1 LGEQVAVPTYDQLM
15 LPLLKLS
22 AAGRAH
28 DLPTAERLLAD
39 EFNLGEEDRALR
51 LPSGQQTALRNRT
64 GWASFYLM
72 KAGLLVKPRRG
83 YFEITSRG
91 RDLLVTPPP
100 SLDKAYLSR
109 FPEFLEFLAG
119 SGVPAASGISVGS
132 SERSDSSTP
141 DEELQGAYLQL
152 RKELASELVE
162 RLLQVSPEFFE
173 QLVVELLVAMGYGG
187 SRRDAGERLGKSGDG
202 GIDGIIKEDKLGLD
216 AIYIQAKR
224 WQGTV
229 GRPEIQK
236 FVGALHGQRARK
248 GVFMTTS
255 GFSPDAREYVATI
268 DVKVVLLDGNQ
279 IADLMIDNG
288 VGVTPVATYVVK
300 RIDSDYFDEA

>member
-1 LGEQVAVPTYDQLM
+1 MAVPTYDQLM
-15 LPLLKLS
+15 LPLLRL
-22 AAGRAH
+22 AGTSRAS
-28 DLPTAERLLAD
+28 DLPTAERLLAE
-39 EFNLGEEDRALR
+39 EFQLSDEDRALM

-72 KAGLLVKPRRG
+72 KAGLLIKPKRG
-83 YFEITSRG
+83 YFEITPRG
-91 RDLLVTPPP
+91 RDVLKSPP
-100 SLDKAYLSR
+100 SNIDKAYLST
-109 FPEFLEFLAG
+109 FPEFVEFIDG
-119 SGVPAASGISVGS
+119 TPAAGASAPSTGS
-132 SERSDSSTP
+132 NVDSATP
-141 DEELQGAYLQL
+141 DEALQSAYQQL
-152 RKELASELVE
+152 RSELASQVLE

-173 QLVVELLVAMGYGG
+173 QIVVELLVAMGYGG
-187 SRRDAGERLGKSGDG
+187 SRRDAGERIGKTGDG

-255 GFSPDAREYVATI
+255 AFSSDARDYASQI
-268 DVKVVLLDGNQ
+268 DVKVVLLDGVQ
-279 IADLMIDNG
+279 IANLMIDSG
-288 VGVTPVATYVVK
+288 VGVTPVATYIIK
-300 RIDSDYFDEA
+300 RLDSDYFDEA